1 MQFVQREHKQ
11 RSEPFPGLMKPEQ
24 KTQNLGISLV
34 QHPKMA
40 PPPPP
45 APEPV
50 LAPAPAPAPAPRKP
64 RATKK
69 PAVEPQP
76 SEAKIESSPRTATA
90 GKQKPRKLL

>member
-34 QHPKMA
+34 QHPKMV
-40 PPPPP
+40 PPPP
-45 APEPV
+45 APEPAS
-50 LAPAPAPAPAPRKP
+50 APASAPAPAPRKP

-76 SEAKIESSPRTATA
+76 SEAPSESIPRATTA